1 MPWLKFIL
9 RLAIGTALL
18 AYLFYE
24 HELNLGEVGRRMLDL
39 PLALLG
45 AALLLDLAGQSLSAF
60 RWSRVLGLGGKP
72 VSFGAAW
79 PVYFSG
85 MFFNI
90 CLPTSIGGDVY
101 KAVTLGPRAGGRSVG
116 LASVFMD
123 RNVGLAALLTLGL
136 GASLLAPSSVEA
148 TFFGVTYYMPL
159 WPAFLLLIAGYI
171 AANAILFG
179 TSVYDLAERL
189 VLRRLPKALAEKV
202 ARLHAALSAY
212 RRPLHRFVPVYGV
225 SLLYQASEC
234 GAVWLLAHGLGLP
247 ASFALVAAMVTFTAV
262 GGLLPLTVNNIGVR
276 EYVFCAVLMG
286 QAAALGMTETAV
298 KPLAMT
304 LALVYFGMV
313 VASGLFGGAVYLL
326 TGSRTSA
333 QDAREGAG
341 LSTAAAA
348 AEK

>member
-1 MPWLKFIL
+1 M
-9 RLAIGTALL
+9 
-18 AYLFYE
+18 
-24 HELNLGEVGRRMLDL
+24 
-39 PLALLG
+39 
-45 AALLLDLAGQSLSAF
+45 
-60 RWSRVLGLGGKP
+60 
-72 VSFGAAW
+72 
-79 PVYFSG
+79 
-85 MFFNI
+85 
-90 CLPTSIGGDVY
+90 
-101 KAVTLGPRAGGRSVG
+101 G

-148 TFFGVTYYMPL
+148 TFFGERYVMPL

-171 AANAILFG
+171 AANVILFG
-179 TSVYDLAERL
+179 TSIYDLAERM
-189 VLRRLPKALAEKV
+189 VLCRLPKALADKI

-212 RRPLHRFVPVYGV
+212 RRPLHHFLPVYGV

-286 QAAALGMTETAV
+286 QAAALHTTEMAV

-304 LALVYFGMV
+304 LALAYFGMV
-313 VASGLFGGAVYLL
+313 VVSGLFGGMVYLFS
-326 TGSRTSA
+326 GSRPSA
-333 QDAREGAG
+333 QDARDGAG
-341 LSTAAAA
+341 LSAAAA
-348 AEK
+348 AADK